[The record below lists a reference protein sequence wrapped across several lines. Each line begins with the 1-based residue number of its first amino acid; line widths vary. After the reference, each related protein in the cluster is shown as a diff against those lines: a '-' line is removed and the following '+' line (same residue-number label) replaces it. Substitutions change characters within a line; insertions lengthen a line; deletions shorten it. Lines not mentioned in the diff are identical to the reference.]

1 VCVCVCCRWDR
12 TSQLVALAQLMLDPF
27 FRTIP
32 GFEILIEKDW
42 LAFGHKFKQRLGAG
56 DKNFED
62 SQRAPIFLQFID
74 CVWQLMRQ
82 FPLSFQVCIVAASL
96 ASGRRE

>member
-1 VCVCVCCRWDR
+1 MRCETLTRL
-12 TSQLVALAQLMLDPF
+12 SLD
-27 FRTIP
+27 
-32 GFEILIEKDW
+32 
-42 LAFGHKFKQRLGAG
+42 AGHKFKQRLGAG

-82 FPLSFQVCIVAASL
+82 FPLSFQVCQAKSASDSACWQGTHSHRWWL
-96 ASGRRE
+96 GGDDHNSSTRIS